1 MASIGTGPKPG
12 LQLRRTIAATRE
24 WVWRAWTEEDGLRR
38 WHAPGEAEVEL
49 AEVDLR
55 IGGKWR
61 VHMRGPDG
69 AEYHVDG
76 EYREIAAPSRLVY
89 TWRWAHAPDERTLVT
104 VEFMEREGGTEVILT
119 HTDLGSDESRA
130 RHEHGWLGC
139 LVKLEQFAQR
149 G

>member
-1 MASIGTGPKPG
+1 
-12 LQLRRTIAATRE
+12 
-24 WVWRAWTEEDGLRR
+24 
-38 WHAPGEAEVEL
+38 
-49 AEVDLR
+49 
-55 IGGKWR
+55 
-61 VHMRGPDG
+61 MRGPDG
-69 AEYHVDG
+69 TEYHVDG

-89 TWRWAHAPDERTLVT
+89 TWRWAHEPEENTLVT